1 MEEKKEAFTDKLNY
15 YVLITAVKEEGFESA
30 VTEFARYF
38 NLDSEV
44 AQQILKSSP
53 IIFLANVSRK
63 DLKALKNRLVE
74 LSSKVGIEFT
84 VSSNVSPAI
93 PRVVWP
99 TPPHYLEATPGKL
112 VRYVDFQWRGNAFVC
127 PNCGETFLFQ
137 RVGNPFSRY
146 LQLKQVEMATLGQEV
161 SRVAKPVPVKAA
173 ASSESDVME
182 LTPIDP
188 EGEAG
193 EEVTAEPIDILEPEP
208 IGESPE
214 STHIEEAE
222 ENPELLT
229 EEPAVEE
236 ASCNVFLSALSS
248 EAKKE
253 TAAKII
259 AEIKNIPIA
268 QAKTLTTRILVPVL
282 KDVTETEAK
291 TCLEKFKKA
300 GISGRITKK

>member
-1 MEEKKEAFTDKLNY
+1 MEEKKEAFTERLNY
-15 YVLITAVKEEGFESA
+15 YVLITAVKEEGFQTA

-99 TPPHYLEATPGKL
+99 TPPHYLETTPGKL

-161 SRVAKPVPVKAA
+161 SRVAKPVPVEAVT
-173 ASSESDVME
+173 SSESDVME
-182 LTPIDP
+182 LTPINP

-214 STHIEEAE
+214 STHVEEVAE
-222 ENPELLT
+222 TPELL
-229 EEPAVEE
+229 EE
-236 ASCNVFLSALSS
+236 ATCNVFLSALSS

-268 QAKTLTTRILVPVL
+268 QAKILTTRILVPVL